1 MPEFQAGQETGLRPT
16 LTRPQ
21 SIYHLRLWGEKAEET
36 YKSAL
41 TKPFPSVSKTLKA
54 WRMVSSGS
62 VPRSSTHRQ
71 GERQDEEARQRL
83 GVGQVPWP
91 LQRPRAQGASSP
103 ALVHSEAREGM
114 FQRNKEQ

>member
-1 MPEFQAGQETGLRPT
+1 MTHPDPTPVHLSPET
-16 LTRPQ
+16 LGREKPKQ
-21 SIYHLRLWGEKAEET
+21 KAEET

-41 TKPFPSVSKTLKA
+41 TKPFPSVSNTLKA

-71 GERQDEEARQRL
+71 GEHQGEEARQRL
-83 GVGQVPWP
+83 GLGQVPWP

-103 ALVHSEAREGM
+103 ASSP
-114 FQRNKEQ
+114 Q